1 MAKKSF
7 LEKSINRKI
16 GGMKRSSKAQ
26 MKKGIKNSG
35 CGTLILWF
43 FLICV
48 GIIIL
53 SVLFF

>member
-26 MKKGIKNSG
+26 MKKS
-35 CGTLILWF
+35 
-43 FLICV
+43 
-48 GIIIL
+48 
-53 SVLFF
+53 S

>member
-35 CGTLILWF
+35 CGTLILWLF
-43 FLICV
+43 IIGVAVVLIF
-48 GIIIL
+48 G
-53 SVLFF
+53 